1 MGSFKSL
8 DGKPPKWALQIFN
21 EVQRLQETTEELQK
35 LQLASTALSER
46 RVGRDEFARMLNI
59 EPETLDARVR
69 DGRYI
74 KPLKD
79 GRKSYWLLSYVQ
91 TVVTTPE

>member
-8 DGKPPKWALQIFN
+8 DGKPPQWAVQIFN

-46 RVGRDEFARMLNI
+46 RVGREEYA
-59 EPETLDARVR
+59 A
-69 DGRYI
+69 
-74 KPLKD
+74 
-79 GRKSYWLLSYVQ
+79 
-91 TVVTTPE
+91 